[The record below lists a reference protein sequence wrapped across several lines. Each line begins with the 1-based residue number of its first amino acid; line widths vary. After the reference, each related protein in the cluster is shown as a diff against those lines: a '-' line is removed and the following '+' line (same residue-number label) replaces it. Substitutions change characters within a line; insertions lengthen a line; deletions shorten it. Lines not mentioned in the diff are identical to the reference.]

1 MSENTQKF
9 VDRFLSIVA
18 EKDHTALDDLIAE
31 EVTLHTPRFF
41 KPITDRMHFKA
52 VLLGFTSLVEDLNYS
67 EQRHWVNGKDV
78 VFEFRG
84 KLGKIELHGVDII
97 TLNDQGQIETLSVMI
112 RPMSALAALGETEDK
127 FVLELMKK
135 QKGQ

>member
-1 MSENTQKF
+1 MSVDIQKF
-9 VDRFLSIVA
+9 VDNFLSIVA
-18 EKDHTALDDLIAE
+18 KKDHGALDDLIAD

-67 EQRHWVNGKDV
+67 EQRHWINGREV

-112 RPMSALAALGETEDK
+112 RPMSALVALGEREDK
-127 FVLELMKK
+127 FVLDLLKK
-135 QKGQ
+135 QKSQ